1 MDVKVYCISTVTQ
14 EIPRLLSL
22 HYITNQLN
30 VNKQLFCKSFAKKI
44 LLNEGLRKTNFVCSI
59 VNIFSVQQLGS
70 DRSISLFA
78 DGILCTFKTV
88 AKWPFFSP
96 FQQEKSTV
104 ISLLRETSGQY
115 LGARD

>member
-1 MDVKVYCISTVTQ
+1 M
-14 EIPRLLSL
+14 
-22 HYITNQLN
+22 
-30 VNKQLFCKSFAKKI
+30 

-59 VNIFSVQQLGS
+59 INICSVQQLGS

-88 AKWPFFSP
+88 AKWPFFLQ
-96 FQQEKSTV
+96 FNREKSAV

-115 LGARD
+115 LGTHH